1 MLNVQDLERRWLKH
15 KIKSKA
21 TLAASILGTAILL
34 IVISIYLISK
44 EETPIEEL
52 NVQTPVKSNPK
63 TITTT
68 QPEEVQP
75 EEVTLIVQQKEIA
88 VTQKQQELS
97 TLVLKPSLRFM
108 DSIEDDISPYLDEE
122 SSGYVSAYKEPLAKQ
137 NATVNT
143 QADIPK
149 KFNTQIQQ
157 KKNTTLVTRS
167 SKEDNSDLID
177 VIKRFK
183 KNKNPVLGLFIAKRY
198 YDVGE
203 YQKSYNY
210 ALITNEIDKNIEES
224 WITFSKS
231 LVKLGQNELA
241 INTLKSYLKTT
252 KSTRAATLLQKIK
265 SGEFK

>member
-21 TLAASILGTAILL
+21 TLAASILGVVVLL
-34 IVISIYLISK
+34 ITISIYLISQ
-44 EETPIEEL
+44 EETPSEEL
-52 NVQTPVKSNPK
+52 NVQAPVKSNPK
-63 TITTT
+63 TIVNT
-68 QPEEVQP
+68 QSEEVQP
-75 EEVTLIVQQKEIA
+75 EEARLIVQQKEIA
-88 VTQKQQELS
+88 IPQEQQELS
-97 TLVLKPSLRFM
+97 TLVLKPSLHFM
-108 DSIEDDISPYLDEE
+108 DRIEDDISPYLDEE
-122 SSGYVSAYKEPLAKQ
+122 SSDYVSSHKEPLPKQ
-137 NATVNT
+137 STIINT
-143 QADIPK
+143 QTDVPK
-149 KFNTQIQQ
+149 KINQPTQQT
-157 KKNTTLVTRS
+157 KKTTLVTRS
-167 SKEDNSDLID
+167 IKKDNSDLTD

-183 KNKNPVLGLFIAKRY
+183 KNKNPILGLFIAKRY
-198 YDVGE
+198 YDAGE

-252 KSTRAATLLQKIK
+252 RSTRAATLLQKIQ